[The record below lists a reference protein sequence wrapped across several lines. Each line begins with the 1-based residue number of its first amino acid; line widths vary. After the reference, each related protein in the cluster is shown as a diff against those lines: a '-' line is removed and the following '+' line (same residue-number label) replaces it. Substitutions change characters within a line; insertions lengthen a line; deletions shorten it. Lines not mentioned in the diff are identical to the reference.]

1 MWCLKNLSDESHT
14 GIFLAKE
21 MDEIIEQ
28 IGPEKFSA
36 VVSDGGANIQNARKI
51 ITEKYNNILN
61 VRCIAH
67 SVNLISK
74 DICNTPFANQILTKC
89 NTIVTFF
96 KKSHQGGN
104 AFILDNKCSFFL
116 FY

>member
-1 MWCLKNLSDESHT
+1 MNKLDLK
-14 GIFLAKE
+14 I
-21 MDEIIEQ
+21 
-28 IGPEKFSA
+28 
-36 VVSDGGANIQNARKI
+36 VSDGGANIQNARKI

-61 VRCIAH
+61 VHCIAH
-67 SVNLISK
+67 LVNLISK

>member
-1 MWCLKNLSDESHT
+1 LWCLKNLSDKSYT

-21 MDEIIEQ
+21 MDEIIKQ
-28 IGPEKFSA
+28 IESEKFSA
-36 VVSDGGANIQNARKI
+36 VVSDGGANIQNAHKI

-74 DICNTPFANQILTKC
+74 DIYNTPFANQILTKC

-96 KKSHQGGN
+96 KKSYQGGN